1 MTGRLRWFFD
11 PGMSGW
17 EGIVFL
23 NTFTINVLS
32 DVLMNGVLCR
42 SGREGKKLDEAAM
55 GNVLILELF
64 FSHAVKGLYSME
76 LYD

>member
-1 MTGRLRWFFD
+1 
-11 PGMSGW
+11 MS
-17 EGIVFL
+17 
-23 NTFTINVLS
+23 
-32 DVLMNGVLCR
+32 GVLCR
-42 SGREGKKLDEAAM
+42 SGRDGKKLDEAAM